1 MADGPLLL
9 CILDGWG
16 YNPLSYGN
24 AVRTAKTPNF
34 DALMEQYPVT
44 YLRCQGEAVGLR
56 SGLMGNSEVGHENLG
71 AGRTV
76 LQEILFIDRAIQ
88 DGSFF
93 QKPAFVACIEK
104 VKQTGGRLHLTG
116 LTSDGGVHS
125 AEYHYF
131 ALLDLAKRAGLR
143 PDQVLFHVI
152 TDGRDTDPK
161 SGLGYVQALEA
172 KMAEVGVGKIAT
184 VVGRY
189 WAMDR
194 DHRWQRTQIAYDA
207 MVHGDNRQETGDLS
221 GMEFLTYFSATEAIQ
236 ASYATGEPMD
246 TDEFMKPKLI
256 CGDDGMVL
264 PRIQNGDAFIIAN
277 FRGDRPRQILRA
289 LHDDDFQGFDRGPQL
304 ELQLASMVQ
313 YDSTLDVPFA
323 FKRERPAKI
332 LGEVLSEAGLT
343 QLRAAETE
351 KYPHVTFFFNNQ
363 REEPY
368 PGEGRLMVKSPP
380 VATYDLQP
388 EMSAY
393 RLAGAIVDNLANYDV
408 VILNFANPDMV
419 GHTGVF
425 EAAVKA
431 CEAVDRCLG
440 MVLDKLRELG
450 GRALVTADH
459 GNAEEMINY
468 DKIRQADGSFDYTL
482 REPHTTH
489 TPENLTPCILVD
501 DSQSPAL
508 REGGCLGDIA
518 PTMLKLLGLAQ
529 PAEMTGEALY

>member
-1 MADGPLLL
+1 MVRCCSASSTDGLQPPRIRQ
-9 CILDGWG
+9 CGPYRQD
-16 YNPLSYGN
+16 
-24 AVRTAKTPNF
+24 PNF
-34 DALMEQYPVT
+34 DALVAKYPLT

-56 SGLMGNSEVGHENLG
+56 GGLMGNSEVGHENLG

-76 LQEILFIDRAIQ
+76 LQEILFIDLAIQ

-93 QKPAFVACIEK
+93 EKPAFVACIEK
-104 VKQTGGRLHLTG
+104 IKQTGGRLHLTG

-131 ALLDLAKRAGLR
+131 ALLDFAKRAGLA

-161 SGLGYVQALEA
+161 SGLGFVQALQA
-172 KMAEVGVGKIAT
+172 KMDEVGVGQIAT

-194 DHRWQRTQIAYDA
+194 DHRWPRTQLAYDA
-207 MVHGDNRQETGDLS
+207 MVHGENRQADGDYADLV
-221 GMEFLTYFSATEAIQ
+221 FQTYFSAVEAIRD
-236 ASYATGEPMD
+236 SYATGESMD

-264 PRIQNGDAFIIAN
+264 PRIADGDAFIIAN

-289 LHDDDFQGFDRGPQL
+289 LNDHDFAGFDRGKQL
-304 ELQLASMVQ
+304 DLQLASMVQ
-313 YDSTLDVPFA
+313 YDSTLPVPFA

-380 VATYDLQP
+380 VPTYDLQP

-393 RLAGAIVDNLANYDV
+393 RLAGAIVDQMEHYDV
-408 VILNFANPDMV
+408 IVLNFANPDMV

-440 MVLDKLRELG
+440 MVLDKLRELAA
-450 GRALVTADH
+450 GR
-459 GNAEEMINY
+459 
-468 DKIRQADGSFDYTL
+468 S
-482 REPHTTH
+482 
-489 TPENLTPCILVD
+489 
-501 DSQSPAL
+501 
-508 REGGCLGDIA
+508 
-518 PTMLKLLGLAQ
+518 
-529 PAEMTGEALY
+529 